1 MRKKQDE
8 KLQITSRYHG
18 TKLLE
23 NIEVS
28 LPAYTEHLCQL
39 VSKSLVTLP
48 EDKNSSKPIIDFGAG
63 LGTISSLLRDRT
75 KRQIDC
81 VEIDVN
87 LASVVRTRNFRV
99 FSDLSKAES
108 TNFIFSINVLEH
120 IKDDI
125 GTIKEIYGHLKD
137 GGLFVVYVPAFMQ
150 LFTNL
155 DTSVGHYRRYSKKE
169 LIEKIEDSG
178 FEVTDVR
185 YVDCLGGISTFL
197 LRLLGSRFQMWSL
210 SPRRLAFF
218 DKRVFPLSVLM
229 DKLFFERFFGKNLF
243 ILAKK

>member
-1 MRKKQDE
+1 MRKKQHE
-8 KLQITSRYHG
+8 KLQITNKYHG
-18 TKLLE
+18 TELLE
-23 NIEVS
+23 NIEAS

-48 EDKNSSKPIIDFGAG
+48 EDKHSIEPILDFGAG
-63 LGTISSLLRDRT
+63 LGTICSLLRDRT
-75 KRQIDC
+75 QRQIDC

-87 LASVVRTRNFRV
+87 LASILRARNFRV

-108 TNFIFSINVLEH
+108 TNFIFSINVIEH
-120 IKDDI
+120 IEDDT
-125 GTIKEIYGHLKD
+125 GSIKEIYGHLKD

-169 LIEKIEDSG
+169 LVEKINDSG

-229 DKLFFERFFGKNLF
+229 DKLFFHRFFGKNLF
-243 ILAKK
+243 IIAKK